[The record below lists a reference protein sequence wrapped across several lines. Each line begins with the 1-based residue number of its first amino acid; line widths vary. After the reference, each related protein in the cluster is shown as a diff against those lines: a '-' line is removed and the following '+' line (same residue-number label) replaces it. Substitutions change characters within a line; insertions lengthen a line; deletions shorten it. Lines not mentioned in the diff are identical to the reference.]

1 MSFRNRGLITL
12 FILGLPAWAASPSV
26 PGIDN
31 FYQVDQ
37 KVYRGA
43 QPTDEGFRYLSTLG
57 VKVVLD
63 LRGHDSRSLSE
74 ERMVTA
80 AGMRYVNVPMTGF
93 TPPTQAE
100 TNTVL
105 TLLEDPAAGAVFVH
119 CRRGADRTRP
129 QYELDYI
136 GRLLQQF

>member
-1 MSFRNRGLITL
+1 MFSRSGGLITL
-12 FILGLPAWAASPSV
+12 FILGLRAWAASPSV
-26 PGIDN
+26 PGINN

-43 QPTDEGFRYLSTLG
+43 QPTGEGFRYLSTLG

-63 LRGHDSRSLSE
+63 LREHDARSLSE

-105 TLLEDPAAGAVFVH
+105 TLLEDPAAGAVFV
-119 CRRGADRTRP
+119 
-129 QYELDYI
+129 
-136 GRLLQQF
+136 